1 MKWNVVLD
9 FANISFTMETKA
21 GTLKIAQ
28 NFVPSEIQELDDV
41 DKDEFNLIDTKELE
55 SYLKKGAEI
64 MLFFAKEGH
73 EIDDLNA
80 ISEAGP
86 AVDAS

>member
-28 NFVPSEIQELDDV
+28 NFVPADDV

-55 SYLKKGAEI
+55 SYLKNGAEI

-73 EIDDLNA
+73 EIDLPFLDWNIATAFAKIL
-80 ISEAGP
+80 E
-86 AVDAS
+86 